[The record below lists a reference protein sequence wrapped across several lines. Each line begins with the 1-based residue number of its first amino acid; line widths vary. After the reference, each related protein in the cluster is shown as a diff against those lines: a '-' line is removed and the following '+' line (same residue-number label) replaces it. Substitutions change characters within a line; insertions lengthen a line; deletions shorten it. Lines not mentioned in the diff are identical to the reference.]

1 MAEGFLKLKKDAIL
15 KRWSDL
21 ILDTYPADAA
31 RFFKREK
38 DQFANPVGA
47 AVSQEISAIYDEIL
61 AGPDYQKLH
70 APLDR
75 IIRIRAVQDFSPS
88 QALSFIFLLKTA
100 IRETMAGTEMD
111 AAELNEFQAFES
123 KIDRAAL
130 FGFEIYMGCREQIYR
145 IKSDEIRN
153 RTIKLLERSSLVG
166 AVPEQDG
173 LETGAA
179 DEMEARSK
187 N

>member
-1 MAEGFLKLKKDAIL
+1 MAESFLVTKKEAIL

-21 ILDTYPADAA
+21 ILDTYPEDAA

-47 AVSQEISAIYDEIL
+47 AVSQEVSAIFDAVM
-61 AGPDYQKLH
+61 AGPDYELLH
-70 APLDR
+70 GPLDR
-75 IIRIRAVQDFSPS
+75 VIRIRAVQDFSPS

-100 IRETMAGTEMD
+100 VRDATADVDMD
-111 AAELNEFQAFES
+111 AAALKEIQAFEL

-145 IKSDEIRN
+145 IRADEIRN
-153 RTIKLLERSSLVG
+153 RTVKLLERSNLVG
-166 AVPEQDG
+166 EVTDQEGSQ
-173 LETGAA
+173 
-179 DEMEARSK
+179 
-187 N
+187 

>member
-1 MAEGFLKLKKDAIL
+1 MADNFLVTKRDAIL
-15 KRWSDL
+15 KRWRDL
-21 ILDTYPADAA
+21 VLDTYPEDAA

-38 DQFANPVGA
+38 DRFANPVGA
-47 AVSQEISAIYDEIL
+47 AVIEESSAIFDEVM
-61 AGPDYQKLH
+61 AGPDFEKLH

-100 IRETMAGTEMD
+100 IRDATADQDLD
-111 AAELNEFQAFES
+111 AAAFREMMAVEV

-145 IKSDEIRN
+145 IRADEIRN
-153 RTIKLLERSSLVG
+153 RTVKLLERSNLVG
-166 AVPEQDG
+166 ELPEG
-173 LETGAA
+173 EG
-179 DEMEARSK
+179 MESRATEK
-187 N
+187 QG